1 MVGPICAKLALIFS
15 GCITLENAVN
25 AEMDGVEE
33 GVLTGVAPETE
44 KLPQSEAAETGT
56 ESEETPAESTGAAG
70 ESGEGH
76 TDVSLVEHFAEL
88 EMGVENQELDD
99 IESCVHLEKEEQE
112 EKPEKPLKADK
123 RKKKEKKKSAGKR

>member
-1 MVGPICAKLALIFS
+1 M
-15 GCITLENAVN
+15 
-25 AEMDGVEE
+25 
-33 GVLTGVAPETE
+33 
-44 KLPQSEAAETGT
+44 
-56 ESEETPAESTGAAG
+56 
-70 ESGEGH
+70 
-76 TDVSLVEHFAEL
+76 EHFAEL